1 MPDALALS
9 EADKY
14 AGPVTRDPSTPRR
27 LEQQAGALATT
38 CTHRMEETHDWYR
51 RLSAEDR
58 SWVGLVA
65 QAGIGA
71 FIAWYRD
78 RETAPP
84 ITSDVFGTAPRELT
98 RSITLRQTLDLV
110 RTVIEVMEGE
120 MPRLATRGDQWRVKE
135 ALLTY
140 SREVAFSAAEV
151 YAQAAE
157 TRGAW
162 DARLEALVM
171 DAVLRGEADEAMRSR
186 VAALGWD
193 GVRGVVVVAGGTPPG
208 PGADAVDALRR
219 GAGRHHLEAL
229 VSVQGRRLI
238 AVLGQVTEPLAQIGR
253 LEGVWADG
261 PIVIGPLVPHLYA
274 AGRSARAALSG
285 YAAAPGWSQAPRPC
299 LAEELL
305 PERALLGDTH
315 ARRTL
320 VDRVTRP
327 LRGAPALAETV
338 TAYLGQRNLE
348 ATART
353 LFVHPNTVSYRLGR
367 VLELTG
373 YALHRARDAYCVH
386 LALTYSHLPL

>member
-1 MPDALALS
+1 M
-9 EADKY
+9 
-14 AGPVTRDPSTPRR
+14 TRSPSTQQR

-38 CTHRMEETHDWYR
+38 CTRRMEEAHDWYR
-51 RLSAEDR
+51 NLSAEDR

-65 QAGIGA
+65 QAGISA
-71 FIAWYRD
+71 FIAWYKD
-78 RETAPP
+78 RSSAPP

-98 RSITLRQTLDLV
+98 GSITLRQTLDLV

-120 MPRLATRGDQWRVKE
+120 MPQLATRADQSRVKE

-193 GVRGVVVVAGGTPPG
+193 SVRGVVVVAGGAPPG
-208 PGADAVDALRR
+208 PGAEAVEALRH
-219 GAGRHHLEAL
+219 GAGRHHLETL

-238 AVLGQVTEPLAQIGR
+238 AVLGKVSDPLAQVGR
-253 LEGVWADG
+253 LEGAWADG

-305 PERALLGDTH
+305 PERALFGDTH

-320 VDRVTRP
+320 IDRVTRP
-327 LRGAPALAETV
+327 LRGSPALMETV

-353 LFVHPNTVSYRLGR
+353 LFVHPNTVRYRLGR

-373 YALHRARDAYCVH
+373 YDLQQARDAYCVH
-386 LALTYSHLPL
+386 LAITYSQLAI